1 MEISALHQ
9 LYLKSRVVSTDSR
22 NIAPRS
28 IFFALKGDQFNGNR
42 FALEAIEKGAMAA
55 VVDEDPGVQDERII
69 MVDNVLLALQEL
81 AAFHR
86 MQTGVKVLAITGSN
100 GKTTT
105 KELCKSVL
113 SAKYI
118 VHATE
123 GNLNNHIGVPL
134 TLLAMPADT
143 NLAIVE
149 MGANHPGEIAM
160 LCRIALPDYGLITN
174 IGKAHLEG
182 FGGIEG
188 VAKAKGELFQYL
200 VQQGKTI
207 FLNAGNPY
215 LGSLVPAAYQ
225 RLVRYNGPG
234 GMTAENLSCNPLLQL
249 TVASGTDRMNISTNL
264 VGCYNAENILA
275 ACAVGVHMGI
285 SPSDIGLAIHSYQ
298 PKNNR
303 SQLINTG
310 KNKVFMDAYN
320 ANPSSMAAAIN
331 EFLLSGEENKLF
343 ILGEMREVGEASE
356 KEHLNIINLLTENGV
371 SGVICVGKAF
381 EKPATDAGYHHAEG
395 IDQLSAIL
403 RQAQYTDH
411 YILVKG
417 SRSNQLEKI
426 IGLL

>member
-1 MEISALHQ
+1 MEIRNLHQ

-22 NIAPRS
+22 NITPRS

-42 FALEAIEKGAMAA
+42 FALEALEKGAMAA
-55 VVDEDPGVQDERII
+55 VVDEDPGVHDERII
-69 MVDNVLLALQEL
+69 IVDNVLLALQEL
-81 AAFHR
+81 ASFHR
-86 MQTGVKVLAITGSN
+86 KQNGVRVLAITGSN

-105 KELCKSVL
+105 KELCKSIL
-113 SAKYI
+113 SAKYK

-134 TLLAMPADT
+134 TLLSMPTDT
-143 NLAIVE
+143 EIAIIE

-160 LCRIALPDYGLITN
+160 LCRIALPDFGLITN

-188 VAKAKGELFQYL
+188 VAEAKGELFQYL
-200 VQQGKTI
+200 VRHDKTI
-207 FLNAGNPY
+207 FLNAGNSY
-215 LGSLVPAAYQ
+215 LNSLLTAAYP
-225 RLVRYNGPG
+225 RVVHYNTPG
-234 GMTAENLSCNPLLQL
+234 GLTAENLRCNPLLQL
-249 TVASGTDRMNISTNL
+249 TIASGSKKIDIATNL

-275 ACAVGVHMGI
+275 ACAVGIHLGI
-285 SPSDIGLAIHSYQ
+285 PDTDIAQAVKSYQ

-310 KNKVFMDAYN
+310 KNKVIMDAYN

-343 ILGEMREVGEASE
+343 VLGEMREVGEASD
-356 KEHLNIINLLTENGV
+356 KEHRNIIDLLSENGV
-371 SGVICVGKAF
+371 NRVICVGKAF
-381 EKPATDAGYHHAEG
+381 EKPATDAGYRYAEG
-395 IDQLSAIL
+395 IEQLSEIL
-403 RQAQYTDH
+403 RHEQYTDH